1 MGQVHTSRIVLGAQ
15 SVSAMSPS
23 SFIKCITDDTDD
35 DFESNIAKA
44 KTNIRSFHD
53 DLPTMRKE
61 LGPRAAV
68 EMIDEATKT
77 AESARDLLQIRL
89 QTNFNGKDP
98 LAQTG
103 AYKLRF
109 HLKCI
114 EESLDRIG
122 QIREECLL
130 EASTAGHRGDESQA
144 PGGHIVRHVLA
155 ETIASCPTRGE
166 AASVS
171 GSIAL
176 GEVAAAVNDD
186 EQNRFTSVYEQSNP
200 FSMAMTRTS
209 PRRKEIAKE
218 GDDRQGEVITSTETS
233 TQRADDNLSGR
244 RKSPRKP
251 IPTSPYESPEVPKAY
266 QKKNRNK
273 SSRITMRLRQVK
285 AGEIDGFVTEDEVD
299 YPVKIKERD
308 GRMITVAWCG
318 GYSGTTKVRKGQVKA
333 PTPQN
338 IAEWNHI
345 AADANEIRERIIKD
359 REKKEARKRKKRQEE
374 VEAKRAKRLQKE
386 RMEQFERQREKVKCR
401 ENMLEKY
408 GPPLDSQITSVPTAK
423 EEGDINMQGSRL
435 IYYAYEDETPERI
448 ATRFDVPVARVV
460 YDNEGH
466 VQGLVDKSM
475 LKAYTPIILPSEV

>member
-1 MGQVHTSRIVLGAQ
+1 
-15 SVSAMSPS
+15 MSPS
-23 SFIKCITDDTDD
+23 SFIKCIPATDGDDDDD

-68 EMIDEATKT
+68 EMIDEATTT
-77 AESARDLLQIRL
+77 AESARDLLQVRL

-103 AYKLRF
+103 TYRLRF

-130 EASTAGHRGDESQA
+130 EASTAGHRGDESQS
-144 PGGHIVRHVLA
+144 PGGHVRHVLA
-155 ETIASCPTRGE
+155 ESMASCPTRGE
-166 AASVS
+166 AASAN
-171 GSIAL
+171 GSI
-176 GEVAAAVNDD
+176 
-186 EQNRFTSVYEQSNP
+186 NP
-200 FSMAMTRTS
+200 FSMAMSPATCSTTLAEGRKKSRGKTPARSTRTS
-209 PRRKEIAKE
+209 PRRKEIAKK
-218 GDDRQGEVITSTETS
+218 GDERQGEVIASAETS
-233 TQRADDNLSGR
+233 TQHADSNLSGS

-251 IPTSPYESPEVPKAY
+251 VPTSPYESPEVPK
-266 QKKNRNK
+266 KNRNNK

-285 AGEIDGFVTEDEVD
+285 AGEIDGFVMDDDVL

-308 GRMITVAWCG
+308 GRMMTVAWCG
-318 GYSGTTKVRKGQVKA
+318 GYSGTIKVRKGQVKA

-359 REKKEARKRKKRQEE
+359 REKKETRKRKKRQEE

-386 RMEQFERQREKVKCR
+386 RLEQLERQHEAKKCR
-401 ENMLEKY
+401 DKY
-408 GPPLDSQITSVPTAK
+408 GPPLDSKIASVPIAK
-423 EEGDINMQGSRL
+423 EEGDIKMQGSRL
-435 IYYAYEDETPERI
+435 IYYAYEDDTPERI
-448 ATRFDVPVARVV
+448 ATRFGVPVARVV

-475 LKAYTPIILPSEV
+475 LKAYTPIILPSEI

>member
-1 MGQVHTSRIVLGAQ
+1 MGQVHTSRLVLGAQ
-15 SVSAMSPS
+15 SAMSPS
-23 SFIKCITDDTDD
+23 SFIKCIPATDGDDDDD

-53 DLPTMRKE
+53 DLPIMRKE

-68 EMIDEATKT
+68 EMIDEATTT
-77 AESARDLLQIRL
+77 AESARDLLQVRL

-103 AYKLRF
+103 TYRLRF

-130 EASTAGHRGDESQA
+130 EASTAGHRGDESQS
-144 PGGHIVRHVLA
+144 PGGHVRHVLA
-155 ETIASCPTRGE
+155 DSMASCPTRGE
-166 AASVS
+166 AASAN
-171 GSIAL
+171 GSI
-176 GEVAAAVNDD
+176 
-186 EQNRFTSVYEQSNP
+186 NP
-200 FSMAMTRTS
+200 FSMAMSPATCSTTLAEGRKKSRGKTPARSTRTS
-209 PRRKEIAKE
+209 PRRKEIAKK
-218 GDDRQGEVITSTETS
+218 GDERQGEVIASAETS
-233 TQRADDNLSGR
+233 TQHADSNLSGS

-251 IPTSPYESPEVPKAY
+251 VPTSPYESPEVPKAY

-273 SSRITMRLRQVK
+273 KSSRITMRLRQVK
-285 AGEIDGFVTEDEVD
+285 AGEIDGFVMDDAVL

-308 GRMITVAWCG
+308 GRMMTVAWCG
-318 GYSGTTKVRKGQVKA
+318 GYSGTIKVRKGQVKA

-359 REKKEARKRKKRQEE
+359 REKKETRKRKKRQEE

-386 RMEQFERQREKVKCR
+386 RLEQLDRQHEVKKCR
-401 ENMLEKY
+401 DKY
-408 GPPLDSQITSVPTAK
+408 GPPLDSKIASVPIAK
-423 EEGDINMQGSRL
+423 EEGDIKMQGSRL
-435 IYYAYEDETPERI
+435 IYYAYEDDTPERI
-448 ATRFDVPVARVV
+448 ATRFGVPVARVV

-475 LKAYTPIILPSEV
+475 LKAYTPIILPSEI

>member
-1 MGQVHTSRIVLGAQ
+1 MGQVHTSRLVLGAQ
-15 SVSAMSPS
+15 SAMSPS
-23 SFIKCITDDTDD
+23 SFIKCIPATDGDDEHDDDD

-68 EMIDEATKT
+68 EMIDEATTT

-103 AYKLRF
+103 TYRLRF

-130 EASTAGHRGDESQA
+130 EASTAGHRGDESQS
-144 PGGHIVRHVLA
+144 PGGHVRHDLA
-155 ETIASCPTRGE
+155 ESMASCPTRGE
-166 AASVS
+166 AASAN
-171 GSIAL
+171 GSI
-176 GEVAAAVNDD
+176 
-186 EQNRFTSVYEQSNP
+186 NP
-200 FSMAMTRTS
+200 FSMAMSPASTTLAEGRKKSRGKTPARSTRTS
-209 PRRKEIAKE
+209 PRRKEIAKK
-218 GDDRQGEVITSTETS
+218 GDERQGEVIASAETS
-233 TQRADDNLSGR
+233 TQHADGNLSGS

-251 IPTSPYESPEVPKAY
+251 VPTSPYESPEVPKAY
-266 QKKNRNK
+266 QKKNRNNK

-285 AGEIDGFVTEDEVD
+285 AGEIDGFVMDDDVL

-308 GRMITVAWCG
+308 GRMMTVAWCG
-318 GYSGTTKVRKGQVKA
+318 GYSGTIKVRKGQVKA

-359 REKKEARKRKKRQEE
+359 REKKETRKRKKRQEE

-386 RMEQFERQREKVKCR
+386 RSEQLERQHEAKKCR
-401 ENMLEKY
+401 DKY
-408 GPPLDSQITSVPTAK
+408 GPPLDSKIASVPTAK
-423 EEGDINMQGSRL
+423 EGDIKMQGSRL
-435 IYYAYEDETPERI
+435 IYYAYEDDTPERI
-448 ATRFDVPVARVV
+448 ATRFGVPVARVV

-475 LKAYTPIILPSEV
+475 LKAYTPIILPSEI

>member
-1 MGQVHTSRIVLGAQ
+1 M
-15 SVSAMSPS
+15 
-23 SFIKCITDDTDD
+23 
-35 DFESNIAKA
+35 
-44 KTNIRSFHD
+44 
-53 DLPTMRKE
+53 
-61 LGPRAAV
+61 
-68 EMIDEATKT
+68 
-77 AESARDLLQIRL
+77 
-89 QTNFNGKDP
+89 
-98 LAQTG
+98 
-103 AYKLRF
+103 
-109 HLKCI
+109 
-114 EESLDRIG
+114 
-122 QIREECLL
+122 
-130 EASTAGHRGDESQA
+130 
-144 PGGHIVRHVLA
+144 
-155 ETIASCPTRGE
+155 ASCPTHGK
-166 AASVS
+166 AASAS
-171 GSIAL
+171 GSIAV

-186 EQNRFTSVYEQSNP
+186 EQNRFTSIDGQSNP
-200 FSMAMTRTS
+200 FSMAITRTS

-318 GYSGTTKVRKGQVKA
+318 GYSGTIKVRKGQVKA

-386 RMEQFERQREKVKCR
+386 RMEQLERQREKEKCR